1 MLMTMEESTY
11 HSSYN
16 LPKALEYKNGLVFV
30 LCLSLAI
37 KIILALFTKVINP
50 DGVLYI
56 SAAQQFASGDFKAGL
71 AIYPMPAYSLLILL
85 AHFFLRDW
93 IIAALTINIVMSVL
107 ILIPLYLLTK
117 SLFDSRTAFWASVA
131 FALSP
136 LPNHWSAEVIRGPS
150 FIFFFA
156 WAAYFGYR
164 AIQTGKLS
172 LFSLAA
178 LCAMFSAAF
187 RVEGLIFFPC
197 SILFLIG
204 LILRRGDYRIARI
217 KGIGILVALP
227 LVIAAALFLVMGSGW
242 ASYGRVNELIQK
254 TQTLFGLS
262 LLANYKAI
270 HAQLKTL
277 GTGSYGYN
285 FTEIARH
292 YMPVIYLIGLIEVL
306 VKALFPAYLI
316 PLGLGFKRS
325 EIRNRGFILFLS
337 ACYLIFVYLYLISM
351 NTVKERFVLLPA
363 LLLYPWIGLGMDRI
377 CTFLKRSRKPLILGA
392 ILLVIF
398 VAAPVYRSVSVLW
411 KQDDVVKIAGKWLA
425 EVPEFKGKKIIAT
438 DVRIPFYADRKSGY
452 MRYGDSLS
460 HHGIEEVALSN
471 NVDLVIIKKSIKRRD
486 SIPELQSFKRVKEFV
501 GSKSIVVIYI
511 SGDLESGGV
520 TRSHY

>member
-1 MLMTMEESTY
+1 MEKSTHY
-11 HSSYN
+11 SSYS
-16 LPKALEYKNGLVFV
+16 LPKSLAYKNGLVLV

-56 SAAQQFASGDFKAGL
+56 TAAQQFASGSFKSGL

-85 AHFFLRDW
+85 IHFFLRDW
-93 IIAALTINIVMSVL
+93 VIAALAVNIVMSVT

-117 SLFDSRTAFWASVA
+117 SLFDQRAAFWASVA

-178 LCAMFSAAF
+178 LFAMLSATF

-204 LILRRGDYRIARI
+204 LVLRRTDYRIARI
-217 KGIGILVALP
+217 KGIGILVAFP
-227 LVIAAALFLVMGSGW
+227 LVIAAALFLVLGSSW
-242 ASYGRVNELIQK
+242 ASHSRFNELIQE
-254 TQTLFGLS
+254 TQSLFGLS
-262 LLANYKAI
+262 FLANYKSI
-270 HAQLKTL
+270 HQQLKTL
-277 GTGSYGYN
+277 GAGSYGYN

-292 YMPVIYLIGLIEVL
+292 YMPVIYLIGLVEVF

-316 PLGLGFKRS
+316 PLGLGFKNY
-325 EIRNRGFILFLS
+325 ELRNRGFILFLS

-351 NTVKERFVLLPA
+351 NTVKERFVLVPA
-363 LLLYPWIGLGMDRI
+363 FLLYPWIGVGMDRM
-377 CTFLKRSRKPLILGA
+377 CAFLKRSRRPLILGA
-392 ILLVIF
+392 ILLLIF
-398 VAAPVYRSVSVLW
+398 VIAPVYRSVRVLW

-438 DVRIPFYADRKSGY
+438 DVRIPFYADRWSGY
-452 MRYGDSLS
+452 IRYGDSLS
-460 HHGIEEVALSN
+460 HHGIEEVARSN
-471 NVDLVIIKKSIKRRD
+471 NADLVIIKKSIKRKD
-486 SIPELQSFKRVKEFV
+486 SIPELQHFKRVKEIV
-501 GSKSIVVIYI
+501 GSKSIVVIYF
-511 SGDLESGGV
+511 SRDLQRGDK
-520 TRSHY
+520 TRSHD